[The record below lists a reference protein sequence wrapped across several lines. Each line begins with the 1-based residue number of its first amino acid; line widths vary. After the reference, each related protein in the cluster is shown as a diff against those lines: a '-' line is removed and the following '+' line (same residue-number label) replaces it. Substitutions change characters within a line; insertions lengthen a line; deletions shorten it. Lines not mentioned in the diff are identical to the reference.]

1 MSYDFP
7 AVTREEIAAGPA
19 NIWRYKALLP
29 VPDDIEQS
37 RNMEPGFTR
46 LLKADNLGAAL
57 GIDNLWVKDD
67 STNPTNSFKDRVVAC
82 ALSAALELHAKV
94 FACPSTGNLANA
106 VAAAGARAGIKT
118 VVFIPSNLEKPKQ
131 VNSAV
136 YTDRLVAVDGNYD
149 DVNKL
154 ASEIAGEEEGWA
166 FVNVNVRPFYAE
178 GSKTLGYEIAE
189 QLGWRIPEQIVIPVA
204 SGSQL
209 TKVDKAFQ
217 ELITLGLVEDTPYKM
232 YGAQATGC
240 SPVSVAYKAG
250 VDAIRPVKPD
260 TIAKSL
266 AIGNP
271 ADGIYVLDICRA
283 SGGAV
288 EDITDDEVREAIVL
302 LARTEGI
309 FTETAGGT
317 TVGVLKK
324 LVETGQLDT
333 CLETVVINTGMGLK
347 TLDAVADHVGAA
359 PPSTRRTMPSSPPAS
374 SERAAHPTTEIPQPA
389 KERRGSL
396 GPHPHH
402 PAHLHRRRVR
412 GERLGRH
419 PRRGARRPRR
429 QLRGDQGPHPRRGGQ
444 PATLRQR
451 LRRQRRRAV
460 PRRPRDGDAR
470 RHPGLGHPRRRRRL
484 TEPPRRPPRHSARTS
499 ITAALPRESIRTSA
513 TAPSRSAC
521 SSRRP
526 CPAAGRS
533 SRCRTGSASRS
544 RRRSGSRP

>member
-1 MSYDFP
+1 MSAAVIERESAPTPEPGLREGAFGNAVALVCRECGSQTALGPHYACMECFGP
-7 AVTREEIAAGPA
+7 LEVAYEFGTVTREEIEAGPR

-29 VPDDIEQS
+29 VPTDIES
-37 RNMEPGFTR
+37 SPNTEPGFTR
-46 LLKADNLGAAL
+46 LLEANNLAREL
-57 GIDNLWVKDD
+57 GLTKLWVKDD

-82 ALSAALELHAKV
+82 ALSAARELDAKV

-136 YTDRLVAVDGNYD
+136 YTDSLVAVDGNYD

-189 QLGWRIPEQIVIPVA
+189 QLGWRLPDQIVIPVA

-217 ELITLGLVEDTPYKM
+217 ELIALGLVEDKPYKIF
-232 YGAQATGC
+232 GAQAEGC
-240 SPVSVAYKAG
+240 SPVSAAYKTG
-250 VDAIRPVKPD
+250 TDAIRPVKPD

-271 ADGIYVLDICRA
+271 ADGIYVLDICRRT
-283 SGGAV
+283 GGAV
-288 EDITDDEVREAIVL
+288 EDVNDEEVREGILL

-324 LVETGQLDT
+324 LAETGQLD
-333 CLETVVINTGMGLK
+333 LDAETVVINTGMGLK
-347 TLDAVADHVGAA
+347 TLDAVADSVGAA
-359 PPSTRRTMPSSPPAS
+359 ATIAPTY
-374 SERAAHPTTEIPQPA
+374 AAF
-389 KERRGSL
+389 
-396 GPHPHH
+396 
-402 PAHLHRRRVR
+402 
-412 GERLGRH
+412 
-419 PRRGARRPRR
+419 
-429 QLRGDQGPHPRRGGQ
+429 
-444 PATLRQR
+444 
-451 LRRQRRRAV
+451 
-460 PRRPRDGDAR
+460 
-470 RHPGLGHPRRRRRL
+470 
-484 TEPPRRPPRHSARTS
+484 
-499 ITAALPRESIRTSA
+499 SA
-513 TAPSRSAC
+513 T
-521 SSRRP
+521 
-526 CPAAGRS
+526 GIV
-533 SRCRTGSASRS
+533 
-544 RRRSGSRP
+544 